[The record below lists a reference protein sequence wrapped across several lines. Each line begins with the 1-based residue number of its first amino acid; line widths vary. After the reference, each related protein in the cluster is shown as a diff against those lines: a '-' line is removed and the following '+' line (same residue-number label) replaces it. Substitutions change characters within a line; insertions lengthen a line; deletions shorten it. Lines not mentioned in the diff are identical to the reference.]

1 MKSSSRIFLAA
12 ILLSAAAAGAAVAA
26 GYSRGPAPFAA
37 IDTDRDGR
45 ISAEEFDTH
54 RAARQ
59 ASRAARGFALR
70 NAAQAP
76 SFEAWDSDADGYLTP
91 AELTMGQ
98 QSRMTARR
106 MVGRPCPRR
115 W

>member
-1 MKSSSRIFLAA
+1 MKSNSRIILAA
-12 ILLSAAAAGAAVAA
+12 ILLSAVASATVAV
-26 GYSRGPAPFAA
+26 GYPRGPAPFEA
-37 IDTDRDGR
+37 IDSDRDGR